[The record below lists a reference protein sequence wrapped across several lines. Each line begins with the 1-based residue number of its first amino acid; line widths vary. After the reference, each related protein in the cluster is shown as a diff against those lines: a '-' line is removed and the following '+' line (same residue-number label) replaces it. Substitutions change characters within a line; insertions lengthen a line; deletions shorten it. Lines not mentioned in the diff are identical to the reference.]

1 MVKKSVTIATIQ
13 NVILLIPNLARRI
26 TISIVI
32 LIIKRSAIPIM
43 IKSVTRCIRM
53 CAILYMI
60 PSAIQPTV
68 KSVTQIIKRF
78 VNIMDTEEDMV
89 MITIREVPHM
99 VDMDTTI
106 TDMVTE
112 DMDTMHPNVIKYL
125 MKSAIA
131 IPRSIAQN
139 IPEKYVIN
147 IQTKN
152 VNKSRRKNATS
163 IQSNTVAHIQ
173 FTNAMKFLTKC
184 AIKSNPNV
192 VDAIVEDVDIIRNN
206 IFELLIY
213 FCR

>member
-1 MVKKSVTIATIQ
+1 MVKKNVTIATIQ

-106 TDMVTE
+106 MDMVTE

-152 VNKSRRKNATS
+152 VSKFQRKNATS

-173 FTNAMKFLTKC
+173 YTNAMKFHTKC

-192 VDAIVEDVDIIRNN
+192 VDAIVEVVDIIRNN

>member
-1 MVKKSVTIATIQ
+1 MVKKNVTIATIQ
-13 NVILLIPNLARRI
+13 NAILLIPNLARRI

-68 KSVTQIIKRF
+68 KSVTPIIKRF
-78 VNIMDTEEDMV
+78 VNIMDMEED
-89 MITIREVPHM
+89 IIREVPHM

-152 VNKSRRKNATS
+152 VSKFQRKNATS

-173 FTNAMKFLTKC
+173 YTNAMKFHTKC

-192 VDAIVEDVDIIRNN
+192 VDAIVEVVDIIRNN

>member
-1 MVKKSVTIATIQ
+1 MVKKSAIIAIIQSVT
-13 NVILLIPNLARRI
+13 LLIPNLVQRI
-26 TISIVI
+26 TTSIVI
-32 LIIKRSAIPIM
+32 LITKKSATPLIIQFATRSIRMFAIPFM
-43 IKSVTRCIRM
+43 I
-53 CAILYMI
+53 L
-60 PSAIQPTV
+60 SAIQPMG

-112 DMDTMHPNVIKYL
+112 DMDTMHPNVIKFL

-152 VNKSRRKNATS
+152 VSKFQRKNATS

-173 FTNAMKFLTKC
+173 YTNAMKFHTKC

-192 VDAIVEDVDIIRNN
+192 VDAIVEVVDIIRNN